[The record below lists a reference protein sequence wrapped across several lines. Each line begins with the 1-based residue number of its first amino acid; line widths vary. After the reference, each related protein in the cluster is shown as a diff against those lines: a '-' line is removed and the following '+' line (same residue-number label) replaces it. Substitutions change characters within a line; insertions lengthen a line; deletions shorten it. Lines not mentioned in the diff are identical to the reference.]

1 MRFDFNV
8 YSSLLL
14 IFFVHGFVYAY
25 LLYKKSLKFDSKA
38 EKWLAAF
45 LALCIVYISPWM
57 LGFAGWY
64 DNQPYRDILF
74 YVPSQQMLIIGPVVF
89 FYIQSLLN
97 PSFKFQ
103 RKHYWHFLPG
113 ILYILFTLVMFI
125 TDKLILHEYYF
136 LASGADP
143 DFDFWYQA
151 TGFASMLF
159 YFFLSYRFYR
169 IYRKMIVQVV
179 SYADLLLFRW
189 IRNFLVAF
197 LLMLLAQVLHTI
209 LFSIFPVMNNYIGSW
224 WYFFCFSI
232 IFYYIAITGYSNNA
246 QTKVYFKVNDLL
258 MQRPV
263 FLLNN
268 AAVAEKET
276 NDSTEEAAYELIES
290 REVSVDFEPGFPLS
304 HWKEKIEKLFLS
316 ERIYENAELSLTDL
330 ARKLNLA
337 PSLLSKII
345 NKGFGMNL
353 NDFVNGFR
361 VQAVI
366 EKLRSGEQKSQTL
379 LGIAFDAGFNS
390 KATFNRSFKKITGM
404 SPKDWMEKNL

>member
-25 LLYKKSLKFDSKA
+25 LLYKKSLKFESPA

-45 LALCIVYISPWM
+45 LGLCIVYISPWM

-74 YVPSQQMLIIGPVVF
+74 YLPTQQMLIIGPVVF

-97 PSFKFQ
+97 PSFTFQ

-113 ILYILFTLVMFI
+113 LLYILFTVLMFI

-136 LASGADP
+136 LADGADP

-151 TGFASMLF
+151 MGFASMLF
-159 YFFLSYRFYR
+159 YFFLSFRFYR
-169 IYRKMIVQVV
+169 IYRRMIVQVV

-197 LLMLLAQVLHTI
+197 LLMLLAQVLQTI
-209 LFSIFPVMNNYIGSW
+209 LLSVIPWVNNYIGSW

-268 AAVAEKET
+268 SLNAPAEKIEHI
-276 NDSTEEAAYELIES
+276 EEAAYELIES
-290 REVSVDFEPGFPLS
+290 KDVAVDFEPGFPLPY
-304 HWKEKIEKLFLS
+304 WKDKIEKLFS
-316 ERIYENAELSLTDL
+316 EERIYENAELSLADL

-353 NDFVNGFR
+353 NDFVNGYR
-361 VQAVI
+361 VQAVMA
-366 EKLRSGEQKSQTL
+366 KLRKGEQKTQTL

-390 KATFNRSFKKITGM
+390 KATFNRSFKKIAGM
-404 SPKDWMEKNL
+404 NPKEWMEKNL

>member
-1 MRFDFNV
+1 M
-8 YSSLLL
+8 
-14 IFFVHGFVYAY
+14 
-25 LLYKKSLKFDSKA
+25 
-38 EKWLAAF
+38 
-45 LALCIVYISPWM
+45 
-57 LGFAGWY
+57 GFAATVTVSTWR
-64 DNQPYRDILF
+64 QVMRLKW
-74 YVPSQQMLIIGPVVF
+74 VKQSV
-89 FYIQSLLN
+89 QSLLN

-103 RKHYWHFLPG
+103 RKDYWHFLPG
-113 ILYILFTLVMFI
+113 LLYILFTLIMFI
-125 TDKLILHEYYF
+125 TDKLVLKEYYF

-151 TGFASMLF
+151 TGFASMLI

-179 SYADLLLFRW
+179 SFADLLLFRW
-189 IRNFLVAF
+189 VRNFLVAF

-268 AAVAEKET
+268 SVNAVET
-276 NDSTEEAAYELIES
+276 NENTEEAAYELIES
-290 REVSVDFEPGFPLS
+290 KDVSVDFEPAFPLVY
-304 HWKEKIEKLFLS
+304 WKEKIEKLFS
-316 ERIYENAELSLTDL
+316 GERVYENAELSLTDL

-366 EKLRSGEQKSQTL
+366 EKLRNGEQKTQTL

-404 SPKDWMEKNL
+404 SPKDWIEKNL